1 MGDPELRRFRAQKY
15 RSVSV
20 IDGPEDSRDLL
31 FESMEREHPSKYHE
45 RRGLKDWIT
54 RKLKFREHKIK
65 FKEFKRRLKQCCTRL
80 QWAYPTDTV
89 DSWYEEMQQEKGS
102 GHLSKDVM
110 VTWIQNK

>member
-31 FESMEREHPSKYHE
+31 FESMEREHPGKYPE
-45 RRGLKDWIT
+45 RHALKDWIT
-54 RKLKFREHKIK
+54 RKLPKFREHKIK
-65 FKEFKRRLKQCCTRL
+65 FKEFKRRLKRWCPRL
-80 QWAYPTDTV
+80 QRAYPTDTV

-110 VTWIQNK
+110 V